1 MKMKLIDDF
10 RVSKEARKVL
20 LGSLSQFTIT
30 SDCLYV
36 SKEFFLVMKK
46 QSTNKDN
53 LPDFESV
60 REKQV
65 DHRLT
70 DSTLCLGPYFSEDR

>member
-10 RVSKEARKVL
+10 RVSEEAKKVL

-46 QSTNKDN
+46 
-53 LPDFESV
+53 
-60 REKQV
+60 
-65 DHRLT
+65 
-70 DSTLCLGPYFSEDR
+70 